1 MECDYKEF
9 WDKERY
15 LGAWHSVN
23 DIQAQAGEKRWQ
35 EILEMIE
42 AKISHMQSIE
52 IPYKIRAWTSRKAY
66 KIPPF
71 FNKLVKDEK
80 RK

>member
-23 DIQAQAGEKRWQ
+23 DIQAQAGEKRWK

-42 AKISHMQSIE
+42 AKISHMQ
-52 IPYKIRAWTSRKAY
+52 K
-66 KIPPF
+66 
-71 FNKLVKDEK
+71 V
-80 RK
+80 